1 MIGIVEKRE
10 ISGISGPMVSQDDN
24 FYRLCREC
32 VYLCCK
38 TLALM
43 PPLYCRRCAT
53 KPPRDSRFAVTSI
66 MHSGGAALHVK
77 TISDCNCYLASRRH
91 SIFAE
96 RCRSPQH
103 RGAWDRWQN
112 FRGCRAFEDASL
124 NAKAGQITQ
133 PGRETVGM
141 R

>member
-1 MIGIVEKRE
+1 VIGIVEKRE

-66 MHSGGAALHVK
+66 MHSGARRCTSKQYLTATVTWLVVAILFSPSVVILRSIAAPGIDGKISADAVHLK
-77 TISDCNCYLASRRH
+77 TL
-91 SIFAE
+91 
-96 RCRSPQH
+96 P
-103 RGAWDRWQN
+103 
-112 FRGCRAFEDASL
+112 
-124 NAKAGQITQ
+124 
-133 PGRETVGM
+133 
-141 R
+141 